1 MIVSMWMSREL
12 LTVTPETPVAE
23 AATLMAR
30 RHIRRLPVVS
40 QDGAQ
45 LVGIITATDVLHA
58 FPPDVNP
65 FAVDT
70 GAAGRTLTHVSHL
83 LRGVPLSIAPDAPI
97 EDAAA
102 LMRERKVGGLP
113 VVRAGRL
120 VGLIT
125 ESDIMRA
132 FVSLF
137 RSSGEAVRITF
148 DCSKCADPFRFIAD
162 LAGSHHV
169 IVTSLLRSQQD
180 AVPVCVFRTEGPG
193 VQGMVD
199 ALWKSGNRV
208 LNVLASGPAGG
219 AR

>member
-12 LTVTPETPVAE
+12 VTVMPETPVAE

-30 RHIRRLPVVS
+30 RRIRRLPVVTEAS
-40 QDGAQ
+40 QQ

-58 FPPDVNP
+58 FPPDINP

-70 GAAGRTLTHVSHL
+70 GPAGRTLTHVSHL
-83 LRGVPLSIAPDAPI
+83 LRGEPLSIAPDAPI

-102 LMRERKVGGLP
+102 LMRERKIGGLP
-113 VVRAGRL
+113 VVRGGRL

-137 RSSGEAVRITF
+137 RSSGATVRITF

-162 LAGSHHV
+162 LASAHQV
-169 IVTSLLRSQQD
+169 TVTSLLRSRQHE
-180 AVPVCVFRTEGPG
+180 VPVCVFRTEGAG
-193 VQGMVD
+193 VDGMVD
-199 ALWKSGNRV
+199 ALWKSGHRV
-208 LNVLASGPAGG
+208 LNVLASGAER
-219 AR
+219 ARS